1 MIPRLLALY
10 PRAWRRRYGVEVVSL
25 VEELIRA
32 GDTTPARAGCDLVV
46 GAVLAWWHVLVDW
59 GALMAAGTVIVVGG
73 GVAGAVAQLPGTGGI
88 GAYLVGNPLRVLFLL
103 VEAGWLVMEVV
114 QLRHGRRR
122 VRGLVDR
129 DGPAP
134 QMARRSDQR
143 AFWCALGACVVV
155 TSVVADLAPFA
166 VPAAAIQPR
175 TLAVAIGVVVLLAGI
190 GLRGWSFRALSG
202 WYRSFTVTV
211 SPGQPVIDTGP
222 YRVLR
227 HPGHAGAALA
237 GVGIGMA
244 SANWIGLAALMV
256 LPLVLVLWR
265 TRVEEAA
272 LMATLGE
279 RYRSYAVSRKRLV
292 PLVW

>member
-10 PRAWRRRYGVEVVSL
+10 PRAWRRRYGVEVASL

-32 GDTTPARAGCDLVV
+32 GDTTPARAGFDLAV
-46 GAVLAWWHVLVDW
+46 GAVLAWWRVLLEW
-59 GALMAAGTVIVVGG
+59 GALLAAAAVIVVGG
-73 GVAGAVAQLPGTGGI
+73 VVAGVVARMPGTGGT
-88 GAYLVGNPLRVLFLL
+88 GAYVVSHPLGVLFLL
-103 VEAGWLVMEVV
+103 AEAGWLVMEVV

-122 VRGLVDR
+122 LRGSVDR
-129 DGPAP
+129 DGPAA
-134 QMARRSDQR
+134 QARWSDQR
-143 AFWCALGACVVV
+143 RFWCALGACVVV
-155 TSVVADLAPFA
+155 TTVVADLAPFV
-166 VPAAAIQPR
+166 VPVAAIRPR
-175 TLAVAIGVVVLLAGI
+175 TLAVVIGIVVLLAGI

-227 HPGHAGAALA
+227 HPGHAGAALV
-237 GVGIGMA
+237 GVGIGVA

-256 LPLVLVLWR
+256 LPLALILWR